1 MEKISVIVPV
11 YNAEAYLKQCLDSIV
26 QQTYDNLEIIL
37 INDGATDASAAIC
50 QDYKKQDE
58 RIKVY
63 HKQNGGVASSRNRA
77 LEAVTGDYILFVDC
91 DDWLELDH
99 IQSLYDLLKKHQA
112 DVAIGNFTQFMEDE
126 GNFLIHVDSDHY
138 FEQVYT
144 PFEWFKH
151 QYDPHLNLSQC
162 FTVPWAKLY
171 KADLFKDIVYPTD
184 KKVEDDYTTYKVY
197 LEADKIVYMNR
208 AIYLHR
214 KRDTSVTRQVSL
226 ADVFPLTSIAER
238 LMVLHLVG
246 APQELLDNEV
256 AAYKWRLG
264 LHEQETLKFGQMEA
278 YQQVVVKKAM
288 MGKQEGFKEK
298 SVYRAFTMTQ
308 TQDLEQVTDLIQSL
322 PEVAFHIGAWTAL
335 GPELTK
341 LASYSN
347 VHLHP
352 AMTQDQLFEQVKQMD
367 LYLDINLGAEAGGV
381 MDLVEDSEKPL
392 FAFYKTQH
400 GNRGQYLFSSERP
413 KEMTEAI
420 RNFLEERELPEAPHL
435 PEVLS
440 IDKSLDYISTHG
452 ASVIRFGD
460 GEINLMAGH
469 SIAYQNY
476 DPQLAQEL
484 RDLVARSS
492 TEKLLVCLPDAFGD
506 RFVFTWWAED
516 FWKKHLDHYDA
527 FYRELAPAPWYGS
540 TFISRPYI
548 DFADKSKAKDQFD
561 KLKSLW
567 KDRDILIVEGA
578 TSRSG
583 VGNDLFEQA
592 RSIKRIVCSSHN
604 AYFGVEEIEAE
615 ICQQADDRLILI
627 MLGPTAK
634 VLAASLSDKGYQAL
648 DIGHIDSE
656 YEWLQMGAETKVKL
670 AHKHTAEY
678 NFDQDIEYL
687 EDGAYSRQIVADL
700 SGLPQDHQ
708 INESKT

>member
-26 QQTYDNLEIIL
+26 QQTYENLEIIL

-50 QDYKKQDE
+50 QDYKRQDD

-151 QYDPHLNLSQC
+151 QYDPQLNLSQC

-171 KADLFKDIVYPTD
+171 KAELFKDIVYPTD

-226 ADVFPLTSIAER
+226 ADVFPLTSIEER

-278 YQQVVVKKAM
+278 YQQVVVKKAI
-288 MGKQEGFKEK
+288 MGKQEGFKGK

-308 TQDLEQVTDLIQSL
+308 TQDMEQIRDLIQSL

-367 LYLDINLGAEAGGV
+367 LYLDINLGAEAGGG

-392 FAFYKTQH
+392 LAFYKTQH

-420 RNFLEERELPEAPHL
+420 RNFLKEGKLPEAPHL

-440 IDKSLDYISTHG
+440 IDESLDYISTHG

-476 DPQLAQEL
+476 DPKLAQEL

-604 AYFGVEEIEAE
+604 AYLRVEEIEAE
-615 ICQQADDRLILI
+615 ICQQADNRLILI

-687 EDGAYSRQIVADL
+687 EDEAYSRQIVADL